1 MQSGK
6 LNSTLNVIEHVSDL
20 EPGRYRAFVPTM
32 GALHDGHLS
41 LIKIAQQIDAQ
52 TLVSIFV
59 NPLQFD
65 NPDDLAKYPKQ
76 VEQDLSKLDS
86 LGVSAVFV
94 PNSNEIYPSKPELID
109 SGAIGLMYEGKSRTG
124 HFDGVLTVVN
134 RLFNLV
140 NPKFAI
146 FGEKDFQQLFLI
158 KQLVKQ
164 RQIPTEVISAPLV
177 RDIDGLALSSRN
189 VRLSPDGRKAALVIS
204 KALRAGSN
212 IGDLKIMQETIASEP
227 QFKLDYLSIIDEN
240 NFSIANDRTV
250 NARILIAGWVEG
262 VRLIDNMPVQNW
274 TYLEK

>member
-1 MQSGK
+1 M
-6 LNSTLNVIEHVSDL
+6 
-20 EPGRYRAFVPTM
+20 
-32 GALHDGHLS
+32 
-41 LIKIAQQIDAQ
+41 
-52 TLVSIFV
+52 
-59 NPLQFD
+59 
-65 NPDDLAKYPKQ
+65 
-76 VEQDLSKLDS
+76 
-86 LGVSAVFV
+86 
-94 PNSNEIYPSKPELID
+94 
-109 SGAIGLMYEGKSRTG
+109 
-124 HFDGVLTVVN
+124 TVVN

-189 VRLSPDGRKAALVIS
+189 VRLSPDGRKVALVIS
-204 KALRAGSN
+204 KALRAGSET
-212 IGDLKIMQETIASEP
+212 GDLEKMQEIIASEP